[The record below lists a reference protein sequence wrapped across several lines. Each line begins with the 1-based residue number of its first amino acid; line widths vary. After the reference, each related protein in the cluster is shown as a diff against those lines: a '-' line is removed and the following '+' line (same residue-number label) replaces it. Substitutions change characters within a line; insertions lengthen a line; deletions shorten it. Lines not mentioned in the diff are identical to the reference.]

1 MFLNVSCGYISTI
14 LIGKPF
20 MMRVLTS
27 GNKIDYKCIDFPM
40 MDNIFFNLW
49 NKIGSVGMK
58 IFLFN
63 FNGNKN
69 YRVGKKYRVGRVSG
83 NTVIFLWPKYSLK

>member
-20 MMRVLTS
+20 IMRVLTS
-27 GNKIDYKCIDFPM
+27 GNKMDYKCIDFPM
-40 MDNIFFNLW
+40 MDNIYSIYGI
-49 NKIGSVGMK
+49 KIGSVGMK
-58 IFLFN
+58 IFYFI

-69 YRVGKKYRVGRVSG
+69 YRVGTK
-83 NTVIFLWPKYSLK
+83 I

>member
-1 MFLNVSCGYISTI
+1 
-14 LIGKPF
+14 

-40 MDNIFFNLW
+40 MDNIFSIYGI
-49 NKIGSVGMK
+49 KIGSVGMK

-69 YRVGKKYRVGRVSG
+69 YRVGKKNRVGRVSG
-83 NTVIFLWPKYSLK
+83 NTGIFFFCLNIA